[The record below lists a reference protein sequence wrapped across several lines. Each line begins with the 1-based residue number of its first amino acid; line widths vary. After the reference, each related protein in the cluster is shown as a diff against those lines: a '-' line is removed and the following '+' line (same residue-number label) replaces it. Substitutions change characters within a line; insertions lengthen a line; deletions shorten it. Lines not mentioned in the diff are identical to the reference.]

1 MNKGLNDIFTFDK
14 DYDTAEYVTDLQNTI
29 NKLYD
34 LVNHA
39 GDFVSDDV
47 ADKNNPIWEYV
58 TEEKD
63 KNTILYV
70 ILNLLDKSD
79 DVELT
84 QRINDII
91 FASMNK

>member
-1 MNKGLNDIFTFDK
+1 MNKRLNDIFTFDN
-14 DYDTAEYVTDLQNTI
+14 DYDTEGYVAELQETI
-29 NKLYD
+29 DKLYD

-39 GDFVSDDV
+39 GDFV
-47 ADKNNPIWEYV
+47 
-58 TEEKD
+58 
-63 KNTILYV
+63 
-70 ILNLLDKSD
+70 SD

>member
-1 MNKGLNDIFTFDK
+1 MNKRLNDIFTFDN
-14 DYDTAEYVTDLQNTI
+14 DYDTEGYVTELQKTI
-29 NKLYD
+29 DKLYD

-47 ADKNNPIWEYV
+47 EDKNHPIWEYI

-70 ILNLLDKSD
+70 ILNLLDKKD
-79 DVELT
+79 NVELT

>member
-1 MNKGLNDIFTFDK
+1 MNKRLNDIFTFDN
-14 DYDTAEYVTDLQNTI
+14 DYDTEGYVAELQETI
-29 NKLYD
+29 DKLYD

-47 ADKNNPIWEYV
+47 EDKNHPIWEYI

-70 ILNLLDKSD
+70 ILNLLDKKD

-84 QRINDII
+84 QRSNDII

>member
-1 MNKGLNDIFTFDK
+1 MNKRLNDIFTFDK
-14 DYDTAEYVTDLQNTI
+14 DYDTEEYVTDLQETI
-29 NKLYD
+29 DKLYD

-47 ADKNNPIWEYV
+47 EDKNNPIWEYV

-79 DVELT
+79 DMELT

>member
-1 MNKGLNDIFTFDK
+1 MNKRLNDIFTFDN
-14 DYDTAEYVTDLQNTI
+14 DYDTEGYVAELQETI
-29 NKLYD
+29 DKLYD

-39 GDFVSDDV
+39 GDFVSNDV
-47 ADKNNPIWEYV
+47 EDKNHPIWEYI

-70 ILNLLDKSD
+70 ILNLLDKKD

>member
-1 MNKGLNDIFTFDK
+1 MNKKVTDIFTFDK
-14 DYDTAEYVTDLQNTI
+14 DYDTEEYITELQDTI
-29 NKLYD
+29 DKLYN

-47 ADKNNPIWEYV
+47 ADKNCPMWEYV

-79 DVELT
+79 DVKLT

-91 FASMNK
+91 FDSMNE

>member
-1 MNKGLNDIFTFDK
+1 MNKRLNDIFTFDN
-14 DYDTAEYVTDLQNTI
+14 DYDTEGYVVELQETI
-29 NKLYD
+29 DKLYD

-47 ADKNNPIWEYV
+47 EDKNHPIWEYI
-58 TEEKD
+58 TEEKY

-70 ILNLLDKSD
+70 ILNLLDKKD

>member
-1 MNKGLNDIFTFDK
+1 MNKRLNDIFTFDN
-14 DYDTAEYVTDLQNTI
+14 DYDTEGYVAELQETI
-29 NKLYD
+29 DKLYD

-47 ADKNNPIWEYV
+47 EDKNHPIWEYI

-70 ILNLLDKSD
+70 ILNLLDKKD

>member
-1 MNKGLNDIFTFDK
+1 MNKGLNDIFTFDN
-14 DYDTAEYVTDLQNTI
+14 DYDTEGYVAELQETI
-29 NKLYD
+29 DKLYD

-47 ADKNNPIWEYV
+47 EDKNHPIWEYI

-70 ILNLLDKSD
+70 ILNLLDKKD